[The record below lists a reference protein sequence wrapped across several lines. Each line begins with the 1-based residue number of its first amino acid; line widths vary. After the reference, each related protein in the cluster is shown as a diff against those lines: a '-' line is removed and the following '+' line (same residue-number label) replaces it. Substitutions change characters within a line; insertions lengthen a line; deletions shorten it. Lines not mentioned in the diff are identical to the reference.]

1 MKVFRHVMRRAFR
14 ERAVLSSPASCC
26 TCPSV
31 PGPTARQTSW
41 KAAATPSVSTASSW
55 RLPCAH
61 GQPSTWSAARARS
74 FTYTSGQ
81 TLHPPQDLGDFYMH
95 VAKCFLWRRARDRYL
110 CQLSRPNIRHHVYLK
125 TIWGHSVPFIENLQ
139 DDRLIT
145 LSLSHH
151 KRGPFLILFYWNT
164 RIAFWFFSNAQGV
177 KVPSGWFKFQEDWKK
192 WMQSHHQL
200 FAVATSFLPS
210 PWFFCGCPK
219 STTAALKRRH
229 MCEGHTASREFSSTT
244 GFDFCYFSV
253 IPAEPRVPRI
263 PLALFRDTPDDSME
277 NQETWALSSTPI
289 PNEILSQ
296 IISILIETWKR
307 GSDRYEAQ
315 RELPARSL
323 PSNTALSP
331 PCRRAAVHRQRRHEN
346 QDGNVKSW
354 RRATKTP
361 SQRTMWESY

>member
-1 MKVFRHVMRRAFR
+1 M
-14 ERAVLSSPASCC
+14 SI
-26 TCPSV
+26 
-31 PGPTARQTSW
+31 
-41 KAAATPSVSTASSW
+41 W
-55 RLPCAH
+55 RL
-61 GQPSTWSAARARS
+61 
-74 FTYTSGQ
+74 
-81 TLHPPQDLGDFYMH
+81 
-95 VAKCFLWRRARDRYL
+95 
-110 CQLSRPNIRHHVYLK
+110 

-200 FAVATSFLPS
+200 FTLATSFLPS
-210 PWFFCGCPK
+210 PWYFCGCPK
-219 STTAALKRRH
+219 SSTAALRRRH

-331 PCRRAAVHRQRRHEN
+331 PCRRAAVHRQRRRVEEGLQKPHHRGQCGKVIIFILIFSEYKWN
-346 QDGNVKSW
+346 TSKECNWQWLESCVPLCLPGYCKITHQLQKHTLAQLRYNTSLK
-354 RRATKTP
+354 P
-361 SQRTMWESY
+361 SRGLVLKAAKGSCRLLQGSFTFCLEMYWVSF